1 MTKSKLEIVG
11 TLPAGTYYI
20 GDPCYVIEDHWDA
33 FLEAL
38 NAAEGKDGYLRGVV
52 FTFAG
57 RQVFV
62 SATNTGDGVYRDNEG
77 VNYPVDAGMLAA
89 IPVELTGTRGH
100 VFTQAFE
107 VGTDVGRWRQG
118 KNGQLI
124 GKRIKIGSII
134 IKT

>member
-1 MTKSKLEIVG
+1 MW
-11 TLPAGTYYI
+11 LPATWKT
-20 GDPCYVIEDHWDA
+20 PLEKVITPALGAVPSPQSITARNALVGGAGLPLVNDA
-33 FLEAL
+33 TSPL
-38 NAAEGKDGYLRGVV
+38 NGPP
-52 FTFAG
+52 
-57 RQVFV
+57 
-62 SATNTGDGVYRDNEG
+62 ATADTLIPES
-77 VNYPVDAGMLAA
+77 A